1 MDTASHAPGQNLLGG
16 DAQTLRPN
24 SVRPVSLAHLRE
36 HLQGLGAQVSSQP
49 ANGVQSSESVEVTG
63 ISMDTR
69 GVRPQDLYV
78 ALPGAKVHG
87 AQFAEAALKLGA
99 SAILTDAAGAQLL
112 GEAPVPGDGEPPRV
126 RGSVGCADL
135 WFGVVPRHSPL
146 CCDRYER

>member
-36 HLQGLGAQVSSQP
+36 HLQGLGAQVSSQL
-49 ANGVQSSESVEVTG
+49 ASGVQGSESGDSVEVTG
-63 ISMDTR
+63 ISMDSR

-112 GEAPVPGDGEPPRV
+112 
-126 RGSVGCADL
+126 
-135 WFGVVPRHSPL
+135 
-146 CCDRYER
+146 